1 MGKIYKKKEEKVIVD
16 FRRSSDMANNMRFTK
31 LIEESSRCLLCYD
44 PPCSKMCPAGKDP
57 ASIIMS
63 LRFKNYKGALLK
75 TVKGLKEK
83 GSCGEA
89 CNNAM
94 YCQRN
99 CVRSKIDSPVKLRI
113 VQEILCSG
121 NLWKK
126 V

>member
-1 MGKIYKKKEEKVIVD
+1 
-16 FRRSSDMANNMRFTK
+16 MANNMRFTK

-63 LRFKNYKGALLK
+63 LRFKNYKGALMK
-75 TVKGLKEK
+75 SIESFKKKGP
-83 GSCGEA
+83 CGEA
-89 CNNAM
+89 CNNVM

-99 CVRSKIDSPVKLRI
+99 CIRGKIDGSIKLRI
-113 VQEILCSG
+113 VQEILCNG
-121 NLWKK
+121 KLLEE